1 MNDTS
6 PGTAESTTGVSQGVD
21 PEVVVVGEKVV
32 VTMAAGPL
40 GR

>member
-6 PGTAESTTGVSQGVD
+6 PGTAESTTGVD